1 MSYRFNDGYAKPGAD
16 GYVRFFKDGYTAAFT
31 FDGYNLAFFSN
42 SGLNFDSAKGIFYI
56 ADRLNAPTTSPV
68 SGSFFYSE
76 QGDGYW
82 VNALGAVQSVSNT
95 RIVRAFPS
103 DANYT
108 AVQAD
113 YQAKI
118 MEFTGTIGATRNVVV
133 PITSAYQWTVFN
145 NTTGAQSIQIIGT
158 TGTGIT
164 IANGKRA
171 IVYADGTNIVR
182 VTPDT

>member
-1 MSYRFNDGYAKPGAD
+1 MSYRFSDGYFKPNAD

-31 FDGYNLAFFSN
+31 FDGYNIGFFTN
-42 SGLNFDSAKGIFYI
+42 SATVEDSARGILFL
-56 ADRLNAPTTSPV
+56 ANRATAPSAVP
-68 SGSFFYSE
+68 SGGGWLYSE

-82 VNALGAVQSVSNT
+82 YNSSGSIQSISNT
-95 RIVRAFPS
+95 RIVRAFPT

-113 YQAKI
+113 YQANI
-118 MEFTGTIGATRNVVV
+118 MEFTGTISTTRNVVV
-133 PITSAYQWTVFN
+133 PILSTYQWTVFN
-145 NTTGAQSIQIIGT
+145 NTTGGQSIQIIGS

-171 IVYADGTNIVR
+171 IVYSDGTNVQR